1 MGGDIMK
8 KSLLRASAMGAAM
21 SAFAFTTA
29 FAQNAAP
36 AAEAPAQ
43 EDGLMM
49 DEIVVTAVVNQTSK
63 MRSSV
68 SVSALSA
75 DDLLQVAPRNTAEIF
90 RNIPGIRSEASGGEG
105 NANIAVRGLPVAS
118 GGAKFLQLHEDGLPV
133 LEFGDISFGN
143 ADIFLRA
150 DANVARVEAIRGGS
164 ASTLASNS
172 PGGVIN
178 FISKTGEKDGGSL
191 AITRGLDYDT
201 TRGDFDFGG
210 HIDENWRFHI
220 GGFYREGEGPRN
232 ADYTAESGGQVKANL
247 TREFENGYAR
257 VYFKYLNDRA
267 ISFLPQPILVSG
279 TNSDPT
285 ISSINGLDMRD
296 ETLHSALFQTN
307 TGLDGNNNLRTNS
320 LKDGMNPVS
329 TAVGAEFKFDLAEG
343 WSIFNKVRAAKTD
356 GNFVSIFP
364 MEVTGAQT
372 LATEIGG
379 AGATLRYTDGTAISN
394 PSTLNGNGLA
404 TRVALFDVDIND
416 FSNFAN
422 DFKLTRA
429 IVAGDSTIDLTAG
442 YYKSRQNIE
451 MDWVWNSYVMEVTG
465 NNARLLDVVA
475 ADGTY
480 MTSGG
485 LLAYGVPYFGNCC
498 TRRYNAQYDIDAP
511 YVSAALEMG
520 QLNVDAS
527 LRRDEGKARGTY
539 TGSRQAQVDVNRD
552 GVISTPEKSVSIIDS
567 TNPQPI
573 NYDWGYWSWS
583 VGANYMI
590 DPDLAV
596 FARISQG
603 GRANADRLLFGR
615 LRADGSVAKEDAVDM
630 VDQYEGGVKWRGEDI
645 SVFATAFY
653 AKTQEQNYEA
663 TTQRFFDRTYEA
675 KGIELEASYRYE
687 GFMLTAGGTW
697 TDAEISKDA
706 LTPAL
711 KGNTPRRQ
719 ADFIYQLT
727 PSYSYDVFTV
737 GANIIGTTKS
747 YAQDTNELV
756 LPGYTQVNLFADY
769 AITEGLV
776 LSVNVNNLFNVKGLT
791 EAEEGSITEGTTN
804 IIRARSINGRTST
817 ATLKYTF

>member
-1 MGGDIMK
+1 MK
-8 KSLLRASAMGAAM
+8 KSLLRASAMGAALG
-21 SAFAFTTA
+21 AFAFTAA

-36 AAEAPAQ
+36 AADAPAQ

-49 DEIVVTAVVNQTSK
+49 EEIVVTAVVNQTSK

-285 ISSINGLDMRD
+285 IRSVPGLDMRD
-296 ETLHSALFQTN
+296 ETLHSALFLSN
-307 TGLDGNNNLRTNS
+307 TGLDGDNNLRTNS

-343 WSIFNKVRAAKTD
+343 WSIFNKVRMAKTD

-364 MEVTGAQT
+364 MQVTGAQA

-379 AGATLRYTDGTAISN
+379 AGATLRYTDGTRITS

-480 MTSGG
+480 MTTGG

-539 TGSRQAQVDVNRD
+539 TASRQAQVDVNRD
-552 GVISTPEKSVSIIDS
+552 GIISVPERSVSIIDS
-567 TNPQPI
+567 ANPQPI

-615 LRADGSVAKEDAVDM
+615 LRADGSVAKQDAVDM
-630 VDQYEGGVKWRGEDI
+630 VDQYEGGVKWRGDDI

-727 PSYSYDVFTV
+727 PSYSYDAFTV

-791 EAEEGSITEGTTN
+791 ESEEGSITEGTTN

>member
-1 MGGDIMK
+1 MK

-21 SAFAFTTA
+21 SAFAFTAA
-29 FAQNAAP
+29 FAQDAAP
-36 AAEAPAQ
+36 TGNAPPQ
-43 EDGLMM
+43 EDGLLL

-285 ISSINGLDMRD
+285 ISSIAGLDMRD
-296 ETLHSALFQTN
+296 QTLHSALFQTN
-307 TGLDGNNNLRTNS
+307 TGLDGDNNLRTNS
-320 LKDGMNPVS
+320 LRDGMNPVS

-343 WSIFNKVRAAKTD
+343 WSIFNKVRMAQTD

-364 MEVTGAQT
+364 MEVTGAQA

-379 AGATLRYTDGTAISN
+379 AGATLRYTDGTAITN

-511 YVSAALEMG
+511 YVSAALETG
-520 QLNVDAS
+520 PLNVDAS

-539 TGSRQAQVDVNRD
+539 TASRQAQVDVNRD
-552 GVISTPEKSVSIIDS
+552 GVISVPERSVSIIDS
-567 TNPQPI
+567 ANPQPI

-687 GFMLTAGGTW
+687 GFMVTAGGTW

-737 GANIIGTTKS
+737 GTNIIGTTKS

-756 LPGYTQVNLFADY
+756 LPAYTQVNLFADY

-791 EAEEGSITEGTTN
+791 ESEEGSITEGTTN

>member
-1 MGGDIMK
+1 MK
-8 KSLLRASAMGAAM
+8 KSLLRASAMGAALG
-21 SAFAFTTA
+21 AFAFTAA

-36 AAEAPAQ
+36 AADAPAQ

-49 DEIVVTAVVNQTSK
+49 EEIVVTAVVNQTSK

-285 ISSINGLDMRD
+285 IRSVPGLDMRD
-296 ETLHSALFQTN
+296 ETLHSALFLSN
-307 TGLDGNNNLRTNS
+307 TGLDGDNNLRTNS

-343 WSIFNKVRAAKTD
+343 WSIFNKVRMAKTD

-364 MEVTGAQT
+364 MQVTGAQA

-379 AGATLRYTDGTAISN
+379 AGATLRYTDGTRITS

-480 MTSGG
+480 MTTGG

-539 TGSRQAQVDVNRD
+539 TASRQAQVDVNRD
-552 GVISTPEKSVSIIDS
+552 GIISVPERSVSIIDS
-567 TNPQPI
+567 ANPQPI

-615 LRADGSVAKEDAVDM
+615 LRADGSVAKQDAVDM
-630 VDQYEGGVKWRGEDI
+630 VDQYEGGVKWRGDDI

-727 PSYSYDVFTV
+727 PSYSYDAFTV
-737 GANIIGTTKS
+737 GTNIIGTTKS

-791 EAEEGSITEGTTN
+791 ESEEGSITEGTTN

>member
-1 MGGDIMK
+1 MK
-8 KSLLRASAMGAAM
+8 KSLLRASAMGAAL
-21 SAFAFTTA
+21 SAFAFTA
-29 FAQNAAP
+29 VFAQDAAP
-36 AAEAPAQ
+36 AAGTTPPQ
-43 EDGLMM
+43 EDGLLM
-49 DEIVVTAVVNQTSK
+49 DEIVVTAVVSQTSK

-232 ADYTAESGGQVKANL
+232 ANYTAESGGQVKANL
-247 TREFENGYAR
+247 TREFEKGYAR
-257 VYFKYLNDRA
+257 IYFKYLNDRA
-267 ISFLPQPILVSG
+267 ISFLPQPMLVSG
-279 TNSDPT
+279 SNSDPD
-285 ISSINGLDMRD
+285 IRSVPGLDMRD
-296 ETLHSALFQTN
+296 QTLHSALFLTN

-320 LKDGMNPVS
+320 LKDGMHPVS

-343 WSIFNKVRAAKTD
+343 WSIFNKVRMAQTD
-356 GNFVSIFP
+356 GGFVSIFP
-364 MEVTGAQT
+364 QQVTGAQA

-379 AGATLRYTDGTAISN
+379 AGASLRYTDGTRITN
-394 PSTLNGNGLA
+394 PSALNGNGLA

-442 YYKSRQNIE
+442 YYKARQNIE
-451 MDWVWNSYVMEVTG
+451 MDWLWNTYVMEVKG
-465 NNARLLDVVA
+465 DNARLLDVVA
-475 ADGTY
+475 ANGTLQ
-480 MTSGG
+480 TSGG
-485 LLAYGVPYFGNCC
+485 LLGYGVPYWGNCC
-498 TRRYNAQYDIDAP
+498 TRRYDAQYDIDAP

-527 LRRDEGKARGTY
+527 LRRDEGKARGSY
-539 TGSRQAQVDVNRD
+539 TASRQAQVDVNRD
-552 GVISTPEKSVSIIDS
+552 GSISVPERSVSIID
-567 TNPQPI
+567 TANPQPI

-590 DPDLAV
+590 DPDLSV
-596 FARISQG
+596 FARISRG

-615 LRADGSVAKEDAVDM
+615 VRADGSVATEDAVDM
-630 VDQYEGGVKWRGEDI
+630 VNQYEGGVKWRGDGI
-645 SVFATAFY
+645 SLFATGFF
-653 AKTQEQNYEA
+653 AKTQEQNFEA
-663 TTQRFFDRTYEA
+663 TSQRFFDRTYEA

-687 GFMLTAGGTW
+687 GFMVTAGGTW

-727 PSYSYDVFTV
+727 PSYSYDAFTL

-747 YAQDTNELV
+747 YAQDSNELV
-756 LPGYTQVNLFADY
+756 MPGYTQVNLFADY
-769 AITEGLV
+769 VIAQGLV
-776 LSVNVNNLFNVKGLT
+776 LSVNVNNLFNAKGLT
-791 EAEEGSITEGTTN
+791 ESEEGSITQGQTN

>member
-1 MGGDIMK
+1 MK
-8 KSLLRASAMGAAM
+8 KSLLRASAMGAAL
-21 SAFAFTTA
+21 SAFAFTAA
-29 FAQNAAP
+29 FAQDAAP
-36 AAEAPAQ
+36 AAGTTPPQ
-43 EDGLMM
+43 EDGLLM
-49 DEIVVTAVVNQTSK
+49 DEIVVTAVVSQTSK

-75 DDLLQVAPRNTAEIF
+75 DELLQVAPRNTAEIF

-232 ADYTAESGGQVKANL
+232 ANYTAESGGQVKANL
-247 TREFENGYAR
+247 TREFEKGYAR

-267 ISFLPQPILVSG
+267 ISFLPQPMLVSG
-279 TNSDPT
+279 SNSDPD
-285 ISSINGLDMRD
+285 IRSVPGLDMRD
-296 ETLHSALFQTN
+296 QTLHSALFLTN

-320 LKDGMNPVS
+320 LKDGMHPVS

-343 WSIFNKVRAAKTD
+343 WSIFNKVRMAQTD
-356 GNFVSIFP
+356 GGFVSIFP
-364 MEVTGAQT
+364 MQVTGAQA

-379 AGATLRYTDGTAISN
+379 AGASLRYTDGTRITN
-394 PSTLNGNGLA
+394 PSALNGNGLA

-442 YYKSRQNIE
+442 YYKARQNIE
-451 MDWVWNSYVMEVTG
+451 MDWVWNSYVMEVKG
-465 NNARLLDVVA
+465 DNARLLDVVA
-475 ADGTY
+475 ADGTLQ
-480 MTSGG
+480 TAGG

-498 TRRYNAQYDIDAP
+498 TRRYDAQYDIDAP

-520 QLNVDAS
+520 QWNIDAS
-527 LRRDEGKARGTY
+527 LRRDEGKARGSY
-539 TGSRQAQVDVNRD
+539 TASRQAQVDVNRD
-552 GVISTPEKSVSIIDS
+552 GSISVPERSVSIID
-567 TNPQPI
+567 TANPQPI

-590 DPDLAV
+590 NPDLSV
-596 FARISQG
+596 FARASRG

-615 LRADGSVAKEDAVDM
+615 VRADGSVATEDAVDM
-630 VDQYEGGVKWRGEDI
+630 VNQYEGGVKWRGDGI
-645 SVFATAFY
+645 SLFATGFF
-653 AKTQEQNYEA
+653 AKTQEQNFEA
-663 TTQRFFDRTYEA
+663 TSQRFFDRTYEA

-687 GFMLTAGGTW
+687 GFALTAGGTW

-711 KGNTPRRQ
+711 KGNKPRRQ

-747 YAQDTNELV
+747 YAQDSNELV
-756 LPGYTQVNLFADY
+756 MPAYTQVNLFADY

-776 LSVNVNNLFNVKGLT
+776 LSVNVNNLFNAKGLT
-791 EAEEGSITEGTTN
+791 ESEEGSITEGQTN

>member
-1 MGGDIMK
+1 MK
-8 KSLLRASAMGAAM
+8 KSLLRASAMGAALG
-21 SAFAFTTA
+21 AFAFTAA

-36 AAEAPAQ
+36 AADAPAQ

-49 DEIVVTAVVNQTSK
+49 EEIVVTAVVNQISK

-285 ISSINGLDMRD
+285 IRSVPGLDMRD
-296 ETLHSALFQTN
+296 ETLHSALFLSN
-307 TGLDGNNNLRTNS
+307 TGLDGDNNLRTNS

-343 WSIFNKVRAAKTD
+343 WSIFNKVRMAKTD

-364 MEVTGAQT
+364 MQVTGAQA

-379 AGATLRYTDGTAISN
+379 AGATLRYTDGTRITS

-480 MTSGG
+480 MTTGG

-539 TGSRQAQVDVNRD
+539 TASRQAQVDVNRD
-552 GVISTPEKSVSIIDS
+552 GIISVPERSVSIIDS
-567 TNPQPI
+567 ANPQPI

-615 LRADGSVAKEDAVDM
+615 LRADGSVAKQDAVDM
-630 VDQYEGGVKWRGEDI
+630 VDQYEGGVKWRGDDI

-727 PSYSYDVFTV
+727 PSYSYDAFTV
-737 GANIIGTTKS
+737 GTNIIGTTKS

-791 EAEEGSITEGTTN
+791 ESEEGSITEGTTN

>member
-1 MGGDIMK
+1 MK

-21 SAFAFTTA
+21 SAFAFTAA

-36 AAEAPAQ
+36 ASDTPAQ

-75 DDLLQVAPRNTAEIF
+75 EDLLQVAPRNTAEIF

-232 ADYTAESGGQVKANL
+232 ANYTAESGGQVKANL

-267 ISFLPQPILVSG
+267 VSFLPQPILVSG
-279 TNSDPT
+279 TNSDPD
-285 ISSINGLDMRD
+285 IRSVPGLDMRD
-296 ETLHSALFQTN
+296 QTLHSALFLSN
-307 TGLDGNNNLRTNS
+307 TGLDGDNNLRTNS
-320 LKDGMNPVS
+320 LKDGMHPVS

-356 GNFVSIFP
+356 GGFVSIFP
-364 MEVTGAQT
+364 MEVTGAQA

-379 AGATLRYTDGTAISN
+379 AGATLRYTDGTTISN

-442 YYKSRQNIE
+442 YYKSRQNID

-465 NNARLLDVVA
+465 DNARLLDVVA

-539 TGSRQAQVDVNRD
+539 TGSIQAQVDVNRD

-567 TNPQPI
+567 ANPQPI

-615 LRADGSVAKEDAVDM
+615 LNADGSVAKEDAVDM
-630 VDQYEGGVKWRGEDI
+630 VDQYEAGVKWRGEGI

-663 TTQRFFDRTYEA
+663 TSQRFFDRTYEA

-687 GFMLTAGGTW
+687 SFMLTAGGTW

-719 ADFIYQLT
+719 AKFIYQLT
-727 PSYSYDVFTV
+727 PSYSYDAFTV
-737 GANIIGTTKS
+737 GTNIIGTTKS

-776 LSVNVNNLFNVKGLT
+776 LSVNVNNLFNAKGLT
-791 EAEEGSITEGTTN
+791 ESEEGSITEGTTN